1 MRLQRR
7 QETVWLGHKAQKRFS
22 AILENKRS
30 RGRDLSMAR
39 SDSLKR
45 VSPTSFESDGGEGA
59 AKKSKTSV
67 GVASEAAATVRS
79 GPLETEH
86 SEVDSI
92 EAGEDAQKSA
102 LSTNNDVNHQ
112 RQDGEQD
119 VEMGDAEASETTEAK
134 ITKNND
140 VAKSS
145 SKKPAKKR
153 AKPAGKA
160 AINGKTEAKAK
171 PKAKPKAKA
180 KAKAKAA
187 PKRKTRTQ
195 GDKVKENAPLA
206 APFFVETGAEWN
218 NTNIDF
224 DELNTLRS
232 MWELPAACHILW
244 LLQSPL
250 TLRFSNTLLEY
261 EAALLKPEDSP
272 VLEDVF
278 TKLLLKKS
286 ERACLSAGIGLKYEW
301 WNKQLR
307 IYYLD
312 MYDKWYALLRKAGER
327 LPETFSQDEDDD
339 DSSVSDSKT
348 DEQVDVELTDD
359 EWLTLD
365 ILKARLETLGVVC
378 PLKHQSFAD
387 LSIDL
392 RCKILL
398 NLCEAVVDDP
408 ANTEYMR
415 QMEEDDLRVEP
426 LGNDRAGRL
435 YYFFPQFYEE
445 RRLYRL
451 EPETRQWALWVKGD
465 DAFRSML
472 KATKEIRGRKIRGE
486 QELLDHLEVIVE
498 QIEDENEARARQLEK
513 ANRLAIL
520 EAIPRKRSLRLQVKQ
535 LEKMEK
541 HQEELEHQKEM
552 SMEEIADMRRAELL
566 RKVEREAEKE
576 VRDAEREARR
586 LHREQVEREEAQA
599 EREKRRLRRVEKEL
613 EEERFEQQAEED
625 RRKQEEARELRARQ
639 RSAEEEWQQVE
650 QGDQNSV
657 EEATPTTAAPV
668 PEQVTASMVP

>member
-1 MRLQRR
+1 
-7 QETVWLGHKAQKRFS
+7 
-22 AILENKRS
+22 
-30 RGRDLSMAR
+30 MAR

-67 GVASEAAATVRS
+67 DVASEAAATVRN
-79 GPLETEH
+79 GPLEAEDIGTDFD
-86 SEVDSI
+86 V
-92 EAGEDAQKSA
+92 GEDAQTSA
-102 LSTNNDVNHQ
+102 LSTNNGVNDKQ
-112 RQDGEQD
+112 EGGEQV
-119 VEMGDAEASETTEAK
+119 VEMADAEASETPE
-134 ITKNND
+134 TKTSTINN

-145 SKKPAKKR
+145 SKKPVKKR
-153 AKPAGKA
+153 AKPFGKA
-160 AINGKTEAKAK
+160 AINGKTEAKGSAK
-171 PKAKPKAKA
+171 AKAKPKPKT
-180 KAKAKAA
+180 KAKAA
-187 PKRKTRTQ
+187 PKRKVRTQ

-206 APFFVETGAEWN
+206 TPFFVETGAEWN

-312 MYDKWYALLRKAGER
+312 MYNKWYALLRKAGER
-327 LPETFSQDEDDD
+327 LPESFSQDEDDE
-339 DSSVSDSKT
+339 DSSGSESRT

-387 LSIDL
+387 LSIEL

-426 LGNDRAGRL
+426 LGNDRAGNL

-451 EPETRQWALWVKGD
+451 EPETRQWVLWAKGD

-472 KATKEIRGRKIRGE
+472 RAMQGIRGRKIRGE

-498 QIEDENEARARQLEK
+498 QIEDEDEARARQLEK

-541 HQEELEHQKEM
+541 HQEELEHRKEM
-552 SMEEIADMRRAELL
+552 SMEDIAEMRRAELL
-566 RKVEREAEKE
+566 KKVEREAEKE
-576 VRDAEREARR
+576 ARDAEREARR

-599 EREKRRLRRVEKEL
+599 EREKRRLRRVEKEQ
-613 EEERFEQQAEED
+613 EEERLEQQAQEE

-639 RSAEEEWQQVE
+639 RNADEEWQQVE
-650 QGDQNSV
+650 Q
-657 EEATPTTAAPV
+657 ETAEAAA
-668 PEQVTASMVP
+668 EQVTASAKP

>member
-1 MRLQRR
+1 
-7 QETVWLGHKAQKRFS
+7 
-22 AILENKRS
+22 
-30 RGRDLSMAR
+30 MAR
-39 SDSLKR
+39 GAALKR
-45 VSPTSFESDGGEGA
+45 VTPASLESDGGEGA
-59 AKKSKTSV
+59 AKKLKASV
-67 GVASEAAATVRS
+67 DVASKAAAAVRS
-79 GPLETEH
+79 GPLEAED
-86 SEVDSI
+86 SESDSI
-92 EAGEDAQKSA
+92 DVGEDAQTA
-102 LSTNNDVNHQ
+102 TSTPSNGVTYDQ
-112 RQDGEQD
+112 EDGEQD
-119 VEMGDAEASETTEAK
+119 VEMADVEASEDQGAAGTKAGNKNSGDAK
-134 ITKNND
+134 
-140 VAKSS
+140 AAA
-145 SKKPAKKR
+145 KKPVKKR
-153 AKPAGKA
+153 AKPAVNGNTKA
-160 AINGKTEAKAK
+160 A
-171 PKAKPKAKA
+171 AKPKAKA
-180 KAKAKAA
+180 KAAAKPRAKAA
-187 PKRKTRTQ
+187 PKRKARTQ
-195 GDKVKENAPLA
+195 ENAPLA

-224 DELNTLRS
+224 DELSVLRS
-232 MWELPAACHILW
+232 RWELPAACHILW

-339 DSSVSDSKT
+339 DDSSVSDDKT

-365 ILKARLETLGVVC
+365 ILKARLETLGMVC

-387 LSIDL
+387 LSIEL

-415 QMEEDDLRVEP
+415 QMEDDDLRVEP
-426 LGNDRAGRL
+426 LGNDRAGNM

-451 EPETRQWALWVKGD
+451 DPETQQWSLWAKGD
-465 DAFRSML
+465 DAFRSMM
-472 KATKEIRGRKIRGE
+472 KATKAVRGRKIRGE

-498 QIEDENEARARQLEK
+498 QIEDEDEARARQLEK

-541 HQEELEHQKEM
+541 HQEELEHQKDL
-552 SMEEIADMRRAELL
+552 SMEEIAELKRAELL
-566 RKVEREAEKE
+566 RKVEKEAEKE
-576 VRDAEREARR
+576 ARDAEREARR

-599 EREKRRLRRVEKEL
+599 ERERRHLRRIEKEK
-613 EEERFEQQAEED
+613 EEERLELIAQEE
-625 RRKQEEARELRARQ
+625 RRKQEEARKLRARQ
-639 RSAEEEWQQVE
+639 RHGAEEWQQVE
-650 QGDQNSV
+650 QDDQSAV
-657 EEATPTTAAPV
+657 EDATTKSTTA
-668 PEQVTASMVP
+668 QASETP